1 MLLDKHEL
9 LISGKKIFG
18 GVRWAGGVSMV
29 GGATKGRRVMDTQRG
44 KEPAG
49 LSLGFCSC
57 SARSGNSRLRLPH
70 THTHRDPSL
79 RRSSSKSKAVDKPVV
94 MRVDDAVLV
103 QGNEDPMRAGG
114 FNLKCLVRPMHQ
126 RR

>member
-70 THTHRDPSL
+70 THTETRHCEGQAQN
-79 RRSSSKSKAVDKPVV
+79 RRRWTNPWS
-94 MRVDDAVLV
+94 
-103 QGNEDPMRAGG
+103 
-114 FNLKCLVRPMHQ
+114 
-126 RR
+126 